1 MSHTYSR
8 HWATG
13 LFCVIFFGLT
23 ALAFASATLDALVNA
38 AARFS
43 AAIQQQL
50 EIVQNDPLPA
60 EFAEKTIAYAQAKTA
75 YFTALRE
82 EMPELIDTAT
92 GREPRPVQLDKFTAA
107 FGSVA
112 TL

>member
-75 YFTALRE
+75 YFKALRDAV
-82 EMPELIDTAT
+82 PELVNIAT
-92 GREPRPVQLDKFTAA
+92 GAKRRVSRRP
-107 FGSVA
+107 
-112 TL
+112 